1 MVRLELNTQRGTQ
14 TTFLTPE
21 KYAKY
26 LRHFYC
32 GVHPGIMGSYTKKKK
47 ISQSPGLPFYVHV
60 LLLLGPYYGPEFR
73 FPGY

>member
-32 GVHPGIMGSYTKKKK
+32 GVHPGIMGSYTKKK
-47 ISQSPGLPFYVHV
+47 ISQSTGLPFYVHV

-73 FPGY
+73 FPRY

>member
-14 TTFLTPE
+14 TPFLTPE

-47 ISQSPGLPFYVHV
+47 LVKVQAYHFMFMSFY
-60 LLLLGPYYGPEFR
+60 F
-73 FPGY
+73 